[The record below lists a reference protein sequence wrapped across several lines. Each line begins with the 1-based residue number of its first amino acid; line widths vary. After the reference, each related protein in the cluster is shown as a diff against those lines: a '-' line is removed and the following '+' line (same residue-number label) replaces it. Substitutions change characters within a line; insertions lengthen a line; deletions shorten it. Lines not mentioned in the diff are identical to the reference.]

1 MTTTTS
7 PVLLAER
14 LADELLRP
22 SAERVDVEGVPR
34 SHLDALA
41 RAGLLGLAGPPA
53 YGGGGAPPRVVRE
66 VVEVL
71 AGADLATW
79 FVLTQH
85 AMPLAVLAG
94 SDNEPLRERLL
105 GPLCTGE
112 VLAGVAVAHL
122 RRPGPPAV
130 LATRVEGGWQLDGH
144 VGWMTSW
151 GLCDVVLLCGLSA
164 DGQAVMTLVPARDGG
179 GLTSSAPMRL
189 AAMQATSTVTFDLDA
204 FFVADVDIAAVRPY
218 DDWLAA
224 DRAKTA
230 DTSASL
236 FGLQAEVV
244 RRLAQVAERRGDDT
258 AARLAE
264 DLADEAMGLRSQ
276 AYALIDHVP
285 PLEQVEDR
293 LAIRAHALELGIR
306 SASALVVATGGSA
319 MELSAP
325 AQRHL
330 REAAFLLVQ
339 AQTGPVREATLQRL
353 REQSG

>member
-14 LADELLRP
+14 LADDLLRP
-22 SAERVDVEGVPR
+22 AAGRVDVEGVPR
-34 SHLDALA
+34 SHLDALGQ
-41 RAGLLGLAGPPA
+41 AGLLGLAGPPA
-53 YGGGGAPPRVVRE
+53 YGGGGASPAVVRE

-79 FVLTQH
+79 FVMTQH
-85 AMPLAVLAG
+85 AMPLSVLAA
-94 SDNEPLRERLL
+94 SDNEALKERWLR
-105 GPLCTGE
+105 GMCTGE

-122 RRPGPPAV
+122 RRPGPAAV
-130 LATRVEGGWQLDGH
+130 RATRVDGGWQLDGH

-151 GLCDVVLLCGLSA
+151 GLCDLVLLCGLSDA
-164 DGQAVMTLVPARDGG
+164 GKVVMALVPAREGG
-179 GLTSSAPMRL
+179 GLTAGEPMRL
-189 AAMQATSTVTFDLDA
+189 AAMQATSTITFDLSA
-204 FFVADVDIAAVRPY
+204 YVVADADVAAVK
-218 DDWLAA
+218 DVEQWMTA

-230 DTSASL
+230 DTSPSL

-244 RRLAQVAERRGDDT
+244 RALAAVAERRGDRT
-258 AARLAE
+258 AARLAAE
-264 DLADEAMGLRSQ
+264 LADEATGLRSQ

-293 LAIRAHALELGIR
+293 LALRAHALELGLR

-319 MELSAP
+319 MELAAP

-339 AQTGPVREATLQRL
+339 AQTGPVREATLERL
-353 REQSG
+353 REQTA